1 MSFIEFRFLWF
12 FLIVFA
18 VYWMMRDN
26 TARKIWLLICSYVF
40 YAAWNWK
47 FMFLLLGSTTVDYT
61 VGKMMA
67 REQNPKNVAPG

>member
-18 VYWMMRDN
+18 VYWMMRDK
-26 TARKIWLLICSYVF
+26 TARKIWMLIGSYVF

-67 REQNPKNVAPG
+67 R